1 MLLNPIVEDQIGITR
16 KVARIDRIEILV
28 FLNLEIDFIIAALA
42 AAFLYRVMENVKFVF
57 LILEQKI
64 EGQIETQSLEQ

>member
-42 AAFLYRVMENVKFVF
+42 AAFLYRVMENVEFVF